1 MEVPRSVR
9 RPIRTLLLVLAGLL
23 LAAVAA
29 AGGGYLWLR
38 YAPRHV
44 PDGQPALA
52 WLDEA
57 ALPQFRE
64 KFNAGADGV
73 RIVVLLSPT

>member
-1 MEVPRSVR
+1 MRRS
-9 RPIRTLLLVLAGLL
+9 IRTFLLVLAGLVL
-23 LAAVAA
+23 VVVGAA
-29 AGGGYLWLR
+29 AGGFLWLR

-44 PDGQPALA
+44 PEGQPALQR
-52 WLDEA
+52 LDEA

-64 KFNAGADGV
+64 TFNAGVDGV